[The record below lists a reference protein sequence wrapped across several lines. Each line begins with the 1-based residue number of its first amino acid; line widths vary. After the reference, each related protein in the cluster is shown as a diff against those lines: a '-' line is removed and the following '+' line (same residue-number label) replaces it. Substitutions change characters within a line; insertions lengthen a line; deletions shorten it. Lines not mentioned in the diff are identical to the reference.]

1 MFVMYIWTLVYII
14 YLELAI
20 NKQNSHINVLKIE
33 FIKRLMYLNKFKN
46 I

>member
-20 NKQNSHINVLKIE
+20 NKQNSQINVLKIE
-33 FIKRLMYLNKFKN
+33 FIKG
-46 I
+46 

>member
-20 NKQNSHINVLKIE
+20 NKQNSQINVLKIE